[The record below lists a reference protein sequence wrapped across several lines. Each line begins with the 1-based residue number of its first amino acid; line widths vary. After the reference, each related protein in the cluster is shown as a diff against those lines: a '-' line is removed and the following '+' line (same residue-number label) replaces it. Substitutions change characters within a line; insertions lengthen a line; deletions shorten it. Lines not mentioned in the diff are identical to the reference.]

1 MAISDT
7 SPEIEAMQI
16 EIRRSM
22 SASKRL
28 KLACE
33 ISDLAHEFRRAGIK
47 RKHPD
52 WSERE
57 VTIELLRLAFL
68 PNPLPSWVR

>member
-1 MAISDT
+1 MPLDT
-7 SPEIEAMQI
+7 NPKIKAMQF

-28 KLACE
+28 KVACE
-33 ISDLAHEFRRAGIK
+33 ISDLAQAFRKAGIK
-47 RKHPD
+47 RDHPD

-57 VTIELLRLAFL
+57 VMIELLRLAL
-68 PNPLPSWVR
+68 QPNPLPPSLR

>member
-7 SPEIEAMQI
+7 SPNIKAMQI

-22 SASKRL
+22 SATKRL
-28 KLACE
+28 QIACE
-33 ISDLAHEFRRAGIK
+33 LSDLAREFRKAGIK
-47 RKHPD
+47 RNHPD

-57 VTIELLRLAFL
+57 VIIELLRLAFL
-68 PNPLPSWVR
+68 PKPLPSWVR